1 MRCIFLDIAS
11 HSGIVAMVREKEV
24 VASREVSTRIRDH
37 ELIPLVEGLL
47 EEVEWKYED
56 LTHVACVVGPGGFT
70 SLRVAVSFAN
80 TLIDQLEILGV
91 GIHLSEVYFARDSG
105 SACLPARQGIRN
117 QDVFWLHATK
127 RDSLFVKGGDWN
139 EPTLVTLEEFIE
151 KVSQG
156 AAWMGELLEEQL
168 KALGYKKLEKA
179 EMKPIEEVLPE
190 IISNQKFTSK
200 PLEPWYG
207 REG

>member
-127 RDSLFVKGGDWN
+127 RDSLFVKGGEWT
-139 EPTLVTLEEFIE
+139 EPTLVTLEEFKE
-151 KVSQG
+151 KVPQE
-156 AAWMGELLEEQL
+156 AQWMGELLDEQL
-168 KALGYKKLEKA
+168 EELASKQLVQA
-179 EMKPIEEVLPE
+179 ELKPVAKVLPQF
-190 IISNQKFTSK
+190 ISQLKFTSK

-207 REG
+207 RTG